1 MGRKR
6 KSRTQ
11 KRASLLFYPFLAKTS
26 YAPMFIL
33 HILVMLMYFFRLTLV
48 IWISREIFVS
58 RFWEFTR
65 QWYIKN
71 FWSQEIKIWKNLRKI
86 CFSNFFKPTSNL
98 KKTRLI
104 RVSVPSQLGSET
116 LAETSGPLCITDLFQ
131 NKSVAYFLLMIILSY
146 NLFYIFLITILWNF
160 LVRTLKYF

>member
-1 MGRKR
+1 MMPNFWWLDSIKNNNFHGVSWFLAKNISNLVSLIQKLDNPYCHNLQILLGRKR

-71 FWSQEIKIWKNLRKI
+71 FWSQKIKIWKNLRKI

-98 KKTRLI
+98 KK
-104 RVSVPSQLGSET
+104 Q
-116 LAETSGPLCITDLFQ
+116 D
-131 NKSVAYFLLMIILSY
+131 
-146 NLFYIFLITILWNF
+146 
-160 LVRTLKYF
+160 